1 MRTIA
6 ALALGIG
13 MLALASA
20 SSAAA
25 PRHWQTG
32 TWKDVGVARQMLDF
46 GPGSSGFGGV
56 GGGSGRGPALG
67 MQAMADVRTYVIE
80 TDDFR
85 LELKD
90 VVPIG
95 RRSIDV
101 TIGDPVTFAI
111 DKKTVWIRDA
121 NGMEHKLRL
130 TKRVEKE
137 K

>member
-6 ALALGIG
+6 AMVIGLGVLAV
-13 MLALASA
+13 
-20 SSAAA
+20 AA
-25 PRHWQTG
+25 PSRAGDRHWQTG

-56 GGGSGRGPALG
+56 GGGRGPTVG

-80 TDDFR
+80 TDELR

-95 RRSIDV
+95 RRSIDA

-111 DKKTVWIRDA
+111 EKKTVYVRDA

-130 TKRVEKE
+130 TKKVEKQ